1 MNLQSLVVV
10 ILRLLSLNFFLDT
23 AVRVAPQ
30 MLRFTELSQQV
41 PPTQLNTI
49 LAMPWLIV
57 TGLIGGAI
65 VLWMFAVPIARAVTH
80 DVPADLSLGT
90 LSLSDCYSIVFLG
103 VGLLYIG
110 NHFPQVLNW
119 AHYLIKAAAS
129 HSTGDWKDNVKWYDV
144 SQAVIPFIVGIILFV
159 NGRKWAI
166 ALARQQVETPTAPK
180 PPEPTT
186 ESGRS

>member
-1 MNLQSLVVV
+1 MNLQSLVIV

-23 AVRVAPQ
+23 AVRLAPQ
-30 MLRFTELSQQV
+30 ILRVTDLSQRASSAD
-41 PPTQLNTI
+41 LDMI

-65 VLWMFAVPIARAVTH
+65 VLWMFAVPIARAVTR

-90 LSLSDCYSIVFLG
+90 LSLIDCYSIVFLG

-110 NHFPQVLNW
+110 NNFPQVLNW
-119 AHYLIKAAAS
+119 AHYLIKTAAA
-129 HSTGDWKDNVKWYDV
+129 HSTADWKDNVKWYDL

-159 NGRKWAI
+159 NGRQWAI
-166 ALARQQVETPTAPK
+166 ALGKRQIGSDEPSEPERVDK
-180 PPEPTT
+180 P
-186 ESGRS
+186 RA